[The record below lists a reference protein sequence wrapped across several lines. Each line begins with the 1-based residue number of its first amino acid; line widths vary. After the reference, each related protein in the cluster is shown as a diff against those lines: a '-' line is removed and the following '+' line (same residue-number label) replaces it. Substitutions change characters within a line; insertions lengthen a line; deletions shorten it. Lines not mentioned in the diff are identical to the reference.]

1 MRGGLL
7 SDNATDVKSVGEVPN
22 EEGADIAAALNH
34 AVGGVEEMLRDTLS
48 GVLSS
53 PDR

>member
-7 SDNATDVKSVGEVPN
+7 SDNAPDGNPGGEVPYA
-22 EEGADIAAALNH
+22 EGADIAAALNH
-34 AVGGVEEMLRDTLS
+34 AVVGVEEMLRDTLS

-53 PDR
+53 PDW